1 MLLHFGQL
9 HTFWESII
17 STKLETK
24 NRFDICHALV
34 FFMHHHWVYYCRVTE
49 FWRYGNLKFEKTA
62 LDDPQNSQKSLT
74 ISTILGLVFQSY
86 IELATSWYGNPVLKN
101 KKDCVLVLL
110 DMVIYHPQF
119 LQNWAEHCKVT
130 QFGTKWQNC
139 TQKMKTIIR
148 CHWIRLFTT

>member
-1 MLLHFGQL
+1 
-9 HTFWESII
+9 
-17 STKLETK
+17 
-24 NRFDICHALV
+24 
-34 FFMHHHWVYYCRVTE
+34 MHHHWVYYCRVTE

-86 IELATSWYGNPVLKN
+86 IELATLWYGNPVFKN
-101 KKDCVLVLL
+101 KKDRVLVFL

-130 QFGTKWQNC
+130 QCGTKWQNC
-139 TQKMKTIIR
+139 TRKMKTIIR
-148 CHWIRLFTT
+148 CHWIRLFTTQIFHKIGLCNAELQDLQKIATLN

>member
-62 LDDPQNSQKSLT
+62 LDEPQNSQKSLT

-86 IELATSWYGNPVLKN
+86 IELATLWYGNPVLKKRPCFGVSWYGYLPPTISSKLGWALQSYTMWN
-101 KKDCVLVLL
+101 QMAKLYSKNEN
-110 DMVIYHPQF
+110 YH
-119 LQNWAEHCKVT
+119 
-130 QFGTKWQNC
+130 
-139 TQKMKTIIR
+139 
-148 CHWIRLFTT
+148 